1 MAVIEPGLK
10 GAIFLHGRLIRS
22 PARKEPSLMAQRAK
36 GDARFSNS
44 VIVFMFSNKLARWA
58 ERPGGR

>member
-36 GDARFSNS
+36 RGRSNLVS
-44 VIVFMFSNKLARWA
+44 VIVFICRWA